1 MDNST
6 IGQVFITATKE
17 KYRFL
22 FNGVCTIE
30 HLWDMT
36 FRDLDFIYRELEEGL
51 NAVQVPGLLKNQS
64 DKTTQEIIK
73 NKLSIIEFIF
83 NSKVEQEKTAE
94 KAALK
99 AQQNQRILAI
109 IAKKKDVELGN
120 MSVEELEK
128 LIV

>member
-1 MDNST
+1 MENST

-22 FNGVCTIE
+22 FNGFCTIE
-30 HLWDMT
+30 HLWDMSIN
-36 FRDLDFIYRELEEGL
+36 DLDFIYKELEEGL
-51 NAVQVPGLLKNQS
+51 NAVQVPGLLKNQPE
-64 DKTTQEIIK
+64 KKIQEIK

-83 NSKVEQEKTAE
+83 NSKVEQEKAAE

-109 IAKKKDVELGN
+109 IAQKKDVELEN
-120 MSVEELEK
+120 MPVEELEK
-128 LIV
+128 LIA